1 VGSFSM
7 TRRPRVSKAFSWL
20 NVVSAVV
27 CWFLSWCFF
36 VTTLGTREAFL
47 WIAATYAYS
56 HAIERALEEK
66 E

>member
-1 VGSFSM
+1 
-7 TRRPRVSKAFSWL
+7 VSKAFSWL